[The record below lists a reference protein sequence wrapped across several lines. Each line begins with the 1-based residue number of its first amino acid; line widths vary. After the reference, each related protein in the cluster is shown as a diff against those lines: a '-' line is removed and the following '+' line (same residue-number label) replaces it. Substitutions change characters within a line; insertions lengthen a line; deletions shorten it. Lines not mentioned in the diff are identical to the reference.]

1 MREQTLSSTHPLL
14 PPTSEDECATWLRL
28 LRSRRVGISTFYRL
42 MREYGSAAAALD
54 ALPSIASAA
63 GVANYTV
70 CSVAAVQREL
80 DAARAQGAQMVCIG
94 DPNYP
99 DLLSEIPDAPPIL
112 WVRGNLNALTR
123 PTVAMVGARNASSL
137 GTRMARALSQEL
149 GEAGLVVVSGLARG
163 IDTCAHLACVS
174 TGTIGVLAGGVDV
187 LYPSENTALA
197 EQMLDTGALI
207 SEQPLGMAPIARHF
221 PQRNRLISGMCKAT
235 IVVEA
240 AAKSGSLITAR
251 GALDQGRDVLA
262 VPGHPF
268 DARAS
273 GCNMLLRD
281 GATLVRSAQDVL
293 ENLGSYLTPELPL
306 VEGTIAQD
314 PTRLAKP
321 KSAVPE
327 QSDSSAANVNSPQ
340 PPKPPAAAKPNSALR
355 QVAALHQ
362 RILDRLGPS
371 PISENELLR
380 DLECATKEAVPVLTE
395 LELKGSIRR
404 APGGMVSRS

>member
-1 MREQTLSSTHPLL
+1 
-14 PPTSEDECATWLRL
+14 
-28 LRSRRVGISTFYRL
+28 
-42 MREYGSAAAALD
+42 
-54 ALPSIASAA
+54 
-63 GVANYTV
+63 
-70 CSVAAVQREL
+70 
-80 DAARAQGAQMVCIG
+80 
-94 DPNYP
+94 
-99 DLLSEIPDAPPIL
+99 
-112 WVRGNLNALTR
+112 
-123 PTVAMVGARNASSL
+123 
-137 GTRMARALSQEL
+137 LSQEL